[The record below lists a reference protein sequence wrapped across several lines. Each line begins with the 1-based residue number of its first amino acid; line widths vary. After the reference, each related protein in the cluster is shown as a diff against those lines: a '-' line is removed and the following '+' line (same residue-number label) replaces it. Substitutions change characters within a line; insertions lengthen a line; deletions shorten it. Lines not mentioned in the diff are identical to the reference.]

1 MAVVINL
8 VLVLRHTFKKRSQT
22 NRRHKIKLFWERNS
36 LESLKAPK
44 ELVNTR
50 SFYATNF
57 SHECRFRTVFERCGT
72 LHRKSHLTEA
82 QNTNLSFIQ
91 RFLPSL

>member
-22 NRRHKIKLFWERNS
+22 NRRHKNKLFWERNS

-44 ELVNTR
+44 ELVNTK

-57 SHECRFRTVFERCGT
+57 SHECRFRTVFERCAT
-72 LHRKSHLTEA
+72 FMAT
-82 QNTNLSFIQ
+82 
-91 RFLPSL
+91 

>member
-22 NRRHKIKLFWERNS
+22 NRRHKNKLFWERNS

-57 SHECRFRTVFERCGT
+57 FTRMQVSHCVRALCNFYGDVKAT
-72 LHRKSHLTEA
+72 S
-82 QNTNLSFIQ
+82 
-91 RFLPSL
+91 